1 MRERDIMIAW
11 NYEKMRNNDLTTG
24 EKKRI
29 IIGEEQYTIR
39 YTQHTIHK
47 RGAGAMESLTIIE
60 NTALAERRTVT
71 AELFSRWTSFID
83 ASPKTVDTYGKAI
96 NQFLRYLAENG
107 IAQPTRETVVE
118 YRDYLKQDHKPTT
131 VQSYL
136 AAVKLFFQWTEQEGL
151 YPNVARRVKGAKI
164 DNEHKKDYLTSR
176 QVAKMLGAIDRS
188 TLKGLRDYAML
199 SVMVTTG
206 LREIS
211 IVRANIGDIR
221 AAGDETALYYQGK
234 GHEEKADYVKLA
246 EPVEE
251 ALRAYL
257 KARGET
263 DGKAPLFSSIANR
276 NTGERM
282 TTRSVSRVAKE
293 RLIAVGLESDRLTGH
308 SMRHTAATLN
318 LLNGGTVEETQQ
330 LLGHANINTTLIYSH
345 ALERAKNNS
354 EKRIANAIF
363 G

>member
-1 MRERDIMIAW
+1 MNGLAV
-11 NYEKMRNNDLTTG
+11 L
-24 EKKRI
+24 
-29 IIGEEQYTIR
+29 
-39 YTQHTIHK
+39 
-47 RGAGAMESLTIIE
+47 E
-60 NTALAERRTVT
+60 NTSILETSVIST
-71 AELFSRWTSFID
+71 ELFNRWTSFID
-83 ASPKTVDTYGKAI
+83 ASPKTVETYSKNI
-96 NQFLRYLAENG
+96 KRFLAYLMENG
-107 IAQPTRETVVE
+107 ITQPQREDVIA
-118 YRDYLKQDHKPTT
+118 YRDYLKLKHKPTT
-131 VQSYL
+131 VQGYL
-136 AAVKLFFQWTEQEGL
+136 AAVKLFFQWTQQEGI
-151 YPNVARRVKGAKI
+151 YPDVSQRVKGAKL
-164 DNEHKKDYLTSR
+164 DTEHKKDYLTTK
-176 QVAKMLGAIDRS
+176 QVAKLLSSIDRS
-188 TLKGLRDYAML
+188 TLKGMRDYAML

-211 IVRANIGDIR
+211 IVRADVGDIR
-221 AAGDETALYYQGK
+221 AAGDATALYYQGK

-251 ALRAYL
+251 AIRAYL

-263 DGKAPLFSSIANR
+263 DPKAPLFSSIANR

-282 TTRSVSRVAKE
+282 TTRSVSRVAKD

-308 SMRHTAATLN
+308 SLRHTAATLN

-354 EKRIANAIF
+354 EERIAKAIF